1 MAARPPRTPV
11 DATGPGTRVNAR
23 APQGTSRPGGPPAAP
38 CSAGPGA
45 KPDARAGRRSGV
57 SVHCGDFPFP
67 PVWRDDRLVTES
79 TMSSTRRLPPLRSL
93 AAICALGGSLLL
105 ATACSSADTTRSS
118 VAEAAPTGS
127 PSTTGTGTASPTGTA
142 TSSPGG
148 DRAERKAL
156 IPMAKI
162 TWDKAADTAMKEV
175 PQSKLVELELQRTTK
190 EAMSATGSPSPSTP
204 NPAPSTGAP
213 EWEAKVAAPDG
224 TVHRIDIDAVSGKV
238 FRTQVEPDQS
248 AADKRDMADRLDKA
262 SQSPQ
267 QAVKAATD
275 KTKGTVTGLDLDEND
290 QQLQWTVDVVNT
302 DTWDLTAVDV
312 DATNGKVLGEKV
324 TDD

>member
-1 MAARPPRTPV
+1 
-11 DATGPGTRVNAR
+11 
-23 APQGTSRPGGPPAAP
+23 
-38 CSAGPGA
+38 
-45 KPDARAGRRSGV
+45 
-57 SVHCGDFPFP
+57 
-67 PVWRDDRLVTES
+67 
-79 TMSSTRRLPPLRSL
+79 MSSTRRLPPLRSL
-93 AAICALGGSLLL
+93 AVICAMGGSLLL

-127 PSTTGTGTASPTGTA
+127 PSTPATDTGTASPTGTA
-142 TSSPGG
+142 SSSPGG

-175 PQSKLVELELQRTTK
+175 PQSKLVDLELQRTSKDAT
-190 EAMSATGSPSPSTP
+190 SATGSPSPSTP
-204 NPAPSTGAP
+204 NPAPSVGAP

-262 SQSPQ
+262 SQTPQ

-275 KTKGTVTGLDLDEND
+275 KTKGTVTGLALDEND
-290 QQLQWTVDVVNT
+290 NQQLQWAVDVVNT
-302 DTWDLTAVDV
+302 DTWDKTTVDV

-324 TDD
+324 DDD